1 MTSWL
6 AIRCRHQRQATLSRD
21 GGPFQPPKAT
31 SLASNYLDRRLQSK
45 SLWPPQ
51 FLSCE
56 PHKQLQHTAWEIRTS
71 VRTCSE
77 VSSSCLCSC
86 TPGQKSYTV
95 HCMLPDHLWKARYHK
110 ELMVLCASGCSQ
122 LSPVKPEH
130 LQLVSASATQ
140 KL

>member
-6 AIRCRHQRQATLSRD
+6 AIRFRHQRQATLSRD

-45 SLWPPQ
+45 SLWSPQ

-56 PHKQLQHTAWEIRTS
+56 PHKQLQRTAWEIMTL

-77 VSSSCLCSC
+77 VSSSCPCSC
-86 TPGQKSYTV
+86 TQGQKSYTV
-95 HCMLPDHLWKARYHK
+95 HYMLPDHLWKARYHK

-122 LSPVKPEH
+122 LSPVKPEP
-130 LQLVSASATQ
+130 LQPVSASATW